1 LYKGVFFGG
10 DFQFSYIYV
19 VTNKAHQT
27 QNFIGSKI
35 VLPTDVATYL
45 SP

>member
-1 LYKGVFFGG
+1 LYKGVFLGG

-27 QNFIGSKI
+27 KNFIGSKI
-35 VLPTDVATYL
+35 VLPTEVAIHF